1 MRSSSR
7 LENLLPHD
15 IMNPLPNV
23 TEESFG
29 YRKKEQEQLPEENVP
44 KNKIEYMKA
53 LVELR
58 KATSKS
64 SYTDRK
70 SKKNKGKSKR
80 RKR

>member
-29 YRKKEQEQLPEENVP
+29 YRKKEQEQIPEENVS

-64 SYTDRK
+64 SYADRK